1 MNLDLITKMNPIEE
15 FFSDKKSPKTKKIYK
30 EYITYFEKFTEI
42 KLVELLDMEQADIQN
57 IIIKYIVWMKKQGL
71 SKSSQVGRVA
81 PISTFVQSNDIILNV
96 KKISKFYEEQEN
108 NTEEDKAYSTDD
120 LKAMLNIAKP
130 RTRVMVLIYSSTGI
144 RKSALFELKLKHIE
158 KIEEYGLYKFTIYP
172 YSKTQSYETFCTPEC
187 AKEIDSYLQYRKD
200 AGENLTKESPLVRND
215 FSKFNEESINDVQQ
229 LRENNVNTVIRQ
241 LILKA
246 NIRNPNGNRL
256 ERKDKQLAH
265 AFRKFFNT
273 KLVEA
278 NVNYLYKEKFMGH
291 KVSIGLDKSY
301 FRPEEML
308 KEYVKAINNL
318 TISDEERLK
327 VELKENQIERSQYES
342 LRAEFLKFKEAMLK
356 QKQK

>member
-15 FFSDKKSPKTKKIYK
+15 FFSDKKSPKTKKIYR
-30 EYITYFEKFTEI
+30 EYITYFEKFAEI
-42 KLVELLDMEQADIQN
+42 KLVELLDMSASDIQN

-108 NTEEDKAYSTDD
+108 NTEEDKAYSRDD
-120 LKAMLNIAKP
+120 LKAMLSIAKP

-144 RKSALFELKLKHIE
+144 RKSALFDLKLNHIE
-158 KIEEYGLYKFTIYP
+158 KIEELGLYKFTIYP
-172 YSKTQSYETFCTPEC
+172 YSKDYRYVTFCTPEC
-187 AKEIDSYLQYRKD
+187 AKEIDSYIQYRKD
-200 AGENLTKESPLVRND
+200 AGEIITKDSPLVRND
-215 FSKFNEESINDVQQ
+215 FSKFNPESVQDVQE
-229 LRENNVNTVIRQ
+229 LRENNVNTVLRVM
-241 LILKA
+241 ILKA
-246 NIRNPNGNRL
+246 NLRSAHGNRL

-265 AFRKFFNT
+265 AFRKYFNT
-273 KLVEA
+273 QLVEA

-318 TISDEERLK
+318 TISNEDRLK
-327 VELKENQIERSQYES
+327 FKLEEVKIEKSEYES
-342 LRAEFLKFKEAMLK
+342 LKSEFDKFKKDVLEMIR
-356 QKQK
+356 

>member
-1 MNLDLITKMNPIEE
+1 MYKNYIGYFEE
-15 FFSDKKSPKTKKIYK
+15 FA
-30 EYITYFEKFTEI
+30 EI
-42 KLVELLDMEQADIQN
+42 KLVELLDMNPADIQN
-57 IIIKYIVWMKKQGL
+57 IIIKYIVWMKEKGL

-96 KKISKFYEEQEN
+96 KKISKFYEEQES
-108 NTEEDKAYSTDD
+108 NTEEDKPYSTDD

-130 RTRVMVLIYSSTGI
+130 RTRVMILIYSSTGI
-144 RKSALFELKLKHIE
+144 RKTALFELKLKHIE

-172 YSKTQSYETFCTPEC
+172 YSQKYRYVTYCTPEC

-215 FSKFNEESINDVQQ
+215 FGKFNEESINDPQP

-246 NIRNPNGNRL
+246 NLRNPHENKF
-256 ERKDKQLAH
+256 ERKDKQMFH

-273 KLVEA
+273 QLVEA
-278 NVNYLYKEKFMGH
+278 NVNYLFKEKFMGH
-291 KVSIGLDKSY
+291 KVSLGLDKSY

-318 TISDEERLK
+318 TISEESREKFKLQEKVQIQQSQYDEMKADLERLTSK
-327 VELKENQIERSQYES
+327 VFGK
-342 LRAEFLKFKEAMLK
+342 K
-356 QKQK
+356 

>member
-1 MNLDLITKMNPIEE
+1 M
-15 FFSDKKSPKTKKIYK
+15 
-30 EYITYFEKFTEI
+30 
-42 KLVELLDMEQADIQN
+42 
-57 IIIKYIVWMKKQGL
+57 
-71 SKSSQVGRVA
+71 
-81 PISTFVQSNDIILNV
+81 
-96 KKISKFYEEQEN
+96 
-108 NTEEDKAYSTDD
+108 
-120 LKAMLNIAKP
+120 
-130 RTRVMVLIYSSTGI
+130 
-144 RKSALFELKLKHIE
+144 
-158 KIEEYGLYKFTIYP
+158 
-172 YSKTQSYETFCTPEC
+172 
-187 AKEIDSYLQYRKD
+187 
-200 AGENLTKESPLVRND
+200 TKESPLVRND

-318 TISDEERLK
+318 TISNEERLK
-327 VELKENQIERSQYES
+327 VELQEVQIDKNQYES
-342 LRAEFLKFKEAMLK
+342 LRAEFEKFKNEVLKLK
-356 QKQK
+356 QQQK

>member
-15 FFSDKKSPKTKKIYK
+15 FFSDNKSPKTKRIYK
-30 EYITYFEKFTEI
+30 EYIAYFEKFAET
-42 KLVELLDMEQADIQN
+42 KLVELLDMNPSDIQN
-57 IIIKYIVWMKKQGL
+57 IIIKYIVWMKEKGL

-120 LKAMLNIAKP
+120 LKAMLAIAKP
-130 RTRVMVLIYSSTGI
+130 RTRCMVLLYSSSGI
-144 RKSALFELKLKHIE
+144 RKSALFQLKLKHIE
-158 KIEEYGLYKFTIYP
+158 KIEEYGLYKINVYP
-172 YSKTQSYETFCTPEC
+172 YSKKYGYVTYTTPEC

-200 AGENLTKESPLVRND
+200 AGESITSESPLIRND
-215 FSKFNEESINDVQQ
+215 FSKFNPESVQDVQP
-229 LRENNVNTVIRQ
+229 LRENNVNTVLRQ

-246 NIRNPNGNRL
+246 NIRNPHGNKF
-256 ERKDKQLAH
+256 ERKSIQMAH
-265 AFRKFFNT
+265 GYRKFFNT

-291 KVSIGLDKSY
+291 KISLGLDKSY

-308 KEYVKAINNL
+308 ENYVKAIDFL
-318 TISDEERLK
+318 TVNEENRLREK
-327 VELKENQIERSQYES
+327 VKTLQIENSAYED
-342 LRAEFLKFKEAMLK
+342 LKKDFEAFKAKMLSRK
-356 QKQK
+356 